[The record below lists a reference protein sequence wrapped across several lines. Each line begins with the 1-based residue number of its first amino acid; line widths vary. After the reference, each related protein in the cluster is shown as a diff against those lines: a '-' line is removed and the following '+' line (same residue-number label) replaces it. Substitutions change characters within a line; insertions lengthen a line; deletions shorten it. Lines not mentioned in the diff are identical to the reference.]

1 MLAEFI
7 KALSLIFIAEMGDKT
22 QIIAMTFATQ
32 FTVRQ
37 VLTGVTVGVIG
48 NHGLAIIL
56 GSLLGTMLP
65 IDMIQLLAGFLFIY
79 FGYNSLRSGGDDEPD
94 DKRFVNPVMAVALAF
109 FVGELGDK
117 TQLTALAL
125 SAETSYPLII
135 LLGTTA
141 GMIATSG
148 IGIFVGS
155 RLGRRIPENALKA
168 ASSIVFVAFGLQ
180 KIFIGLR
187 IQGISII
194 AASTALAVLVLIEL
208 YMLFTFRKMA
218 ISGQTK
224 LPLKEA
230 AQLLYEKTLK
240 VKESVDNLCLGEG
253 ICGACVGTDCLMGY
267 TKDMLNKAKDQK
279 NYYQIEGVDMEG
291 LLIRDYDK
299 TKVEGAYMMT
309 LKELDDLGWPTDDRF
324 VINRAREAFEVL
336 LFGKALIM
344 EKSFQGQMKV
354 IESLDPI
361 LFNKLANYTKK
372 EDLDER

>member
-79 FGYNSLRSGGDDEPD
+79 FGYNSLRSGEDDEPD

-125 SAETSYPLII
+125 SAEASYPLII

-141 GMIATSG
+141 GMVATSG
-148 IGIFVGS
+148 IGIFIGS

-240 VKESVDNLCLGEG
+240 VKDSVDNLCLGEG

>member
-125 SAETSYPLII
+125 SAEASYPLII

>member
-1 MLAEFI
+1 MLTEFI

-37 VLTGVTVGVIG
+37 VLAGVAIGVIG

-65 IDMIQLLAGFLFIY
+65 LDIIQLLAGVLFIF
-79 FGYNSLRSGGDDEPD
+79 FGYNSLRSGGDDELD
-94 DKRFVNPVMAVALAF
+94 NKRSVNPIMAVAFAF
-109 FVGELGDK
+109 FIGELGDK

-125 SAETSYPLII
+125 SAEALFPLVI

-155 RLGRRIPENALKA
+155 RLGKRIPENALKA

-180 KIFIGLR
+180 KIFVGLR
-187 IQGISII
+187 IQDISAIM
-194 AASTALAVLVLIEL
+194 ASTVLAILALVEL
-208 YMLFTFRKMA
+208 YMLFSFRKMVL
-218 ISGQTK
+218 SGQTK

-230 AQLLYEKTLK
+230 AQLLYDKTSK
-240 VKESVDNLCLGEG
+240 VKESVDDLCLGEG
-253 ICGACVGTDCLMGY
+253 ICGSCVGTGCLMGY

-279 NYYQIEGVDMEG
+279 NYYQIEGVDLEG

-309 LKELDDLGWPTDDRF
+309 LKELDELGWPTDDKF

-336 LFGKALIM
+336 LFGKALKM
-344 EKSFQGQMKV
+344 EKDIIAQMEVVKGL
-354 IESLDPI
+354 EPALFKKLDY
-361 LFNKLANYTKK
+361 YTKK
-372 EDLDER
+372 EGLNER